1 MLKHGMM
8 RRTEQSHVCE
18 IAVQEIP
25 YEKLTVDVR
34 GLSLALHCW
43 GLRSRPPLLLIHG
56 FLDHGQAFAAI
67 ARVLAADYWVI
78 APDARGH
85 GQSDWLGAGGYYHF
99 YDYYFDAVAIVAS
112 LGLERY
118 ALVGHSMGGMIACG
132 LAALQPDKVER
143 LVLFDGM
150 GPPADKPE
158 KSLKRLGY
166 WVEALQIPGF
176 AGDLATR
183 RASRKT
189 MATVQIAADK
199 LMAANPRLSQ
209 LMAEMLAQTG
219 TEPTENGVVW
229 RHDPL
234 HRTPG
239 ARPFRVDEAQ
249 VFWQALTMPVLSIY
263 ATLGEWLPKDLI
275 WRHQQLPQVTVAHLL
290 GAGHNL
296 HHEQPQLLAEALRI
310 WLASP
315 PDTLPL
321 GLTAGEPPQ
330 LFSTQ

>member
-1 MLKHGMM
+1 MM
-8 RRTEQSHVCE
+8 RRIEQSCVHE
-18 IAVQEIP
+18 NNVQEIL
-25 YEKLTVDVR
+25 YEKRVVDVR
-34 GLSLALHCW
+34 GLQLALHCW
-43 GLRSRPPLLLIHG
+43 GPSSRPPLLLIHG

-67 ARVLAADYWVI
+67 AQELAADYWVI

-99 YDYYFDAVAIVAS
+99 YDYYFDAVAIVEH
-112 LGLERY
+112 LQLQRY

-132 LAALQPDKVER
+132 LAALQPDRVDK

-166 WVEALQIPGF
+166 WVEALQTPGF
-176 AGDLATR
+176 AGDLSAR
-183 RASRKT
+183 RASRKA
-189 MATVQIAADK
+189 MATVQHAADK
-199 LMAANPRLSQ
+199 LQAANPRLSPT
-209 LMAEMLAQTG
+209 MAAMLAQTG
-219 TEPTENGVVW
+219 TETCENGVVW

-263 ATLGEWLPKDLI
+263 ASLGEWLPKDLI

-296 HHEQPQLLAEALRI
+296 HHEHPQLLAQALRS
-310 WLASP
+310 WLASSADP
-315 PDTLPL
+315 LPL
-321 GLTAGEPPQ
+321 GLTTGEPPQ
-330 LFSTQ
+330 LFAPA